1 MRQIR
6 TVVAQLAGWTSAA
19 LAVGTILLV
28 PAAITAARAR
38 GRRVRR
44 QGSVAAPSQPEGRE
58 LTVRTDDDAE
68 LAVLVA
74 GPDDGFPVVLAHC
87 WMGTSAL
94 WAAVARR
101 LVRTGHRV
109 ILYDQR
115 GHGRSTFG
123 VGLPDVDR
131 LGRDLKAVLDHLGVR
146 DPVLAGHS
154 MGGMTIMAFA
164 ARYPEQAAAARA
176 LVLVSTAARV
186 LGRPLPSALVG
197 GVFGRR
203 SPLSGGGRLGS
214 LVVRPAF
221 GRTAHRE
228 DLRLMYDCL
237 SATPVPVSAACLRAM
252 GAMDLRAGVASV
264 SVPTTVVVGTRDLL
278 TPPWLARGI
287 ARCIPGARLE
297 VVPGGGHMLPLE
309 HPDRITDL
317 IARAAVS
324 GGAPTAVLDGLS
336 PAS

>member
-1 MRQIR
+1 
-6 TVVAQLAGWTSAA
+6 
-19 LAVGTILLV
+19 
-28 PAAITAARAR
+28 
-38 GRRVRR
+38 
-44 QGSVAAPSQPEGRE
+44 VAAAPLMPEGRE

-68 LAVLVA
+68 LAVLDA
-74 GPDDGFPVVLAHC
+74 GPEDGVPVVLAHC

-109 ILYDQR
+109 IVYDQR

-123 VGLPDVDR
+123 DGVPDVDR

-154 MGGMTIMAFA
+154 MGGMTIVAFA
-164 ARYPEQAAAARA
+164 ARYPAQAAATRA
-176 LVLVSTAARV
+176 LVLVSTAVRV
-186 LGRPLPSALVG
+186 LGRPLPPALVR

-221 GRTAHRE
+221 GRTADRA
-228 DLRLMYDCL
+228 DLRLVYDCL
-237 SATPVPVSAACLRAM
+237 SATPGAVSASCMRAM
-252 GAMDLRAGVASV
+252 GAMDLRAGIAPT
-264 SVPTTVVVGTRDLL
+264 SVPTTIVVGSRDLL
-278 TPPWLARGI
+278 TPPWLARGV
-287 ARCIPGARLE
+287 ARCIPGARLHI
-297 VVPGGGHMLPLE
+297 VPGGGHMLPLE

-317 IARAAVS
+317 IARAAA
-324 GGAPTAVLDGLS
+324 GGGTAAAALHGLT